1 MDYRARGDW
10 VELSGAHIGVD
21 EMAACA
27 FTIAYEI
34 LVGIGNRVERRY
46 LP

>member
-10 VELSGAHIGVD
+10 VEFSGAQIRVD

-27 FTIAYEI
+27 STIEV

-46 LP
+46 SP